1 LLALFGHAR
10 DFQIAPAFGARA
22 ASWVSILP
30 RAACGAKRPFA
41 KTLMSALCRFC
52 CESLFGVVND
62 KFLEALMRFTLG
74 DVRDHIV
81 SSKIDHGPPW

>member
-1 LLALFGHAR
+1 MSHA
-10 DFQIAPAFGARA
+10 A
-22 ASWVSILP
+22 AS
-30 RAACGAKRPFA
+30 GAKRPFA

-52 CESLFGVVND
+52 CERLFGVVND

-81 SSKIDHGPPW
+81 SSKSIMDLPGSVENQRSREV

>member
-1 LLALFGHAR
+1 MSGYGMAAR
-10 DFQIAPAFGARA
+10 
-22 ASWVSILP
+22 
-30 RAACGAKRPFA
+30 GAKRPFA

-74 DVRDHIV
+74 HVRGPYRFIQNRSWTSLV
-81 SSKIDHGPPW
+81 ALKTNAAEKSKDQPSRDF